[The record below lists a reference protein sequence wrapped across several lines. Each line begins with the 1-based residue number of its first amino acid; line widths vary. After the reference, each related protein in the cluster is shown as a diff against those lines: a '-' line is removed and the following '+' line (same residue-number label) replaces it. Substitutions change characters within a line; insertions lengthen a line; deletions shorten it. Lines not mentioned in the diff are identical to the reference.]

1 MSEDQRINSKFLKK
15 PIMYLKIKSPGI
27 QTGDAEK
34 KKVLPYLY
42 CFLLDDTDMDMNSV
56 LILN

>member
-1 MSEDQRINSKFLKK
+1 MAEDQRINSKFLKK
-15 PIMYLKIKSPGI
+15 PIMYLKMKSLGVL
-27 QTGDAEK
+27 TGDAEK
-34 KKVLPYLY
+34 IKVLPYLY